1 VTATVLRPR
10 SRATGTQTP
19 DCRECSVGELPGT
32 PSIGNHPS
40 VTLDSAT
47 LAASPEAAARPG
59 GLNRVLVGAA
69 VGLAVVSIC
78 CCLIVVPW
86 HRWLA
91 ARADINP
98 LSWID
103 LLVAI
108 VWPIVGALVVRS
120 QPRNIVGWLMVVPA
134 LLGPYLLLAHYAM
147 TSALLGHSSLPAT
160 TFATWLAVWGF
171 APYFFSVPL
180 VALFFP
186 DGRLQSRR
194 WRPIVATLLVI
205 AVITIAAAMVIPV
218 GLDFAEQV
226 PNPFGLAGFE
236 WLRHLTKAGSSIV
249 FFAGTALGLISVL
262 LRLRGA
268 VGVVRAQLQWLLLG
282 ALIAVLGAVLGPDL
296 TELPIL
302 SELAAALGML
312 GPPLGIGI
320 AMLRHRLFDVELV
333 LSRTIVYTLLT
344 ILIAGV
350 YAAAVFGVQFIAA
363 GSPLAVVL
371 IAAVALL
378 AATTRSAVQRVVD
391 RVLFGHRHNP
401 HAVVSRVGRH
411 TAAASEPAEALQR
424 LVDSLR
430 EVLRLPYVAFHAA
443 DDALVADSGHPVAG
457 WREVPAMA
465 LGNLVGNLHVGL
477 RRAGERW
484 STEEQSAIEEV
495 ASRAGTLAFAG
506 GLVAEVARS
515 RERIVIAREEERR
528 RLRADLHD
536 GVGPALAG
544 TAHQIDAL
552 ARRLDGAGHPAL
564 AGRARELRDRLRQTV
579 ADVRSVVHGL
589 RPPILDQLGL
599 TAALR
604 ELGQGYDAPQCTIS
618 VEELGELPAAVEV
631 AAYAIA
637 GEAVA
642 NAVRHSAAS
651 RLVISASRGK
661 DTVSIEVVD
670 NGCGLPSRPRA
681 GVGLRSMTERAH
693 EVGGRLDIRSNGT
706 DGTAVRA
713 VLPLGQ
719 P

>member
-1 VTATVLRPR
+1 M
-10 SRATGTQTP
+10 RA
-19 DCRECSVGELPGT
+19 
-32 PSIGNHPS
+32 
-40 VTLDSAT
+40 
-47 LAASPEAAARPG
+47 G

-98 LSWID
+98 LGWVD
-103 LLVAI
+103 LLMGV
-108 VWPIVGALVVRS
+108 VWPTVGALLVRS
-120 QPRNIVGWLMVVPA
+120 QPRNPVGWLMVVPA
-134 LLGPYLLLAHYAM
+134 LLGPYLLLEHYAV
-147 TSALLGHSSLPAT
+147 TSALLGHGSWPAST
-160 TFATWLAVWGF
+160 VATWLAVWGF

-194 WRPIVATLLVI
+194 WRPVVATLVVV
-205 AVITIAAAMVIPV
+205 AVISVAPGMIMPV
-218 GLDFAEQV
+218 GLDLAEQV
-226 PNPFGLAGFE
+226 KNPFGLAGFE
-236 WLRHLTKAGSSIV
+236 WCRYVTLVGGSVV
-249 FFAGTALGLISVL
+249 FVAGTALGLVSVL
-262 LRLRGA
+262 LRLRRA
-268 VGVVRAQLQWLLLG
+268 DGVVRAQLQWLLFGVVITVLGVLGIPGLRQPIAGELEG
-282 ALIAVLGAVLGPDL
+282 ALEVI
-296 TELPIL
+296 
-302 SELAAALGML
+302 

-320 AMLRHRLFDVELV
+320 AMLRHRLFDVEFA
-333 LSRTIVYTLLT
+333 LSRTIVYTVLT
-344 ILIAGV
+344 LLIAGV
-350 YAAAVFGVQFIAA
+350 YAAAVFGVQLIAA
-363 GSPLAVVL
+363 DSPLAVVL

-378 AATTRSAVQRVVD
+378 AATSRNAVQRVVD

-401 HAVVSRVGRH
+401 HAVVSSVGRH

-430 EVLRLPYVAFHAA
+430 KVLRLPYVAFHGA
-443 DDALVADSGHPVAG
+443 DDGLVAHSGHPVAG

-465 LGNLVGNLHVGL
+465 LGNMVGSLHVGL

-495 ASRAGTLAFAG
+495 AGRAGTLAFAA
-506 GLVAEVARS
+506 GLVAEVAHS

-552 ARRLDGAGHPAL
+552 ARRLDGAGHANL

-599 TAALR
+599 SAALR

-661 DTVSIEVVD
+661 DTVSVEVVD

-681 GVGLRSMTERAH
+681 GVGLRSMAERAH
-693 EVGGRLDIRSNGT
+693 EVGGRLDICSNGT

>member
-1 VTATVLRPR
+1 V
-10 SRATGTQTP
+10 RA
-19 DCRECSVGELPGT
+19 
-32 PSIGNHPS
+32 
-40 VTLDSAT
+40 
-47 LAASPEAAARPG
+47 G
-59 GLNRVLVGAA
+59 GLNRVLVGTAVALAA
-69 VGLAVVSIC
+69 LSIC

-98 LSWID
+98 LYWGD
-103 LLVAI
+103 LPVAV
-108 VWPIVGALVVRS
+108 VWPAVGALLIRS

-134 LLGPYLLLAHYAM
+134 LVGPYLLLAHYAV
-147 TSALLGHSSLPAT
+147 TSALLFHGSLPAT

-186 DGRLQSRR
+186 NGRLHSPR
-194 WRPIVATLLVI
+194 WRPVVATLVVV

-218 GLDFAEQV
+218 GLDFAQQV

-236 WLRHLTKAGSSIV
+236 WLHHVTKVGSSIV
-249 FFAGTALGLISVL
+249 FFAGTALGLVSVL

-282 ALIAVLGAVLGPDL
+282 ALIAVLGAVLGTSGL
-296 TELPIL
+296 TGLPIF
-302 SELAAALGML
+302 SELAAALGVI

-333 LSRTIVYTLLT
+333 LSRTIVYTVLT
-344 ILIAGV
+344 LLIASV
-350 YAAAVFGVQFIAA
+350 YAAAVFGVQLIAA
-363 GSPLAVVL
+363 DSPLAVVL

-411 TAAASEPAEALQR
+411 T
-424 LVDSLR
+424 
-430 EVLRLPYVAFHAA
+430 VLRLPYVAFHGA
-443 DDALVADSGHPVAG
+443 DDGLVAHSGLPVAG

-495 ASRAGTLAFAG
+495 AGRAGTLAFAG
-506 GLVAEVARS
+506 GLVAEVAHS
-515 RERIVIAREEERR
+515 RERIIIAREEERR

-552 ARRLDGAGHPAL
+552 ARRLDGAGHADL

-604 ELGQGYDAPQCTIS
+604 ELGQGYDTPQCTIS

-651 RLVISASRGK
+651 RLVISACRGN
-661 DTVSIEVVD
+661 DTVLVEVVD
-670 NGCGLPSRPRA
+670 NGCGLPNRPRA
-681 GVGLRSMTERAH
+681 GVGLRSMAERAH
-693 EVGGRLDIRSNGT
+693 EVGGRLDISSNWT

>member
-1 VTATVLRPR
+1 VTATVLRPG

-19 DCRECSVGELPGT
+19 DCRECSVGELPESA
-32 PSIGNHPS
+32 SIGNHPS
-40 VTLDSAT
+40 VTLDSTT
-47 LAASPEAAARPG
+47 LAASPEAAVRAG

-98 LSWID
+98 LGWVD
-103 LLVAI
+103 LLMGV
-108 VWPIVGALVVRS
+108 VWPTVGALLVRS
-120 QPRNIVGWLMVVPA
+120 QPRNPVGWLMVVPA
-134 LLGPYLLLAHYAM
+134 LLGPYLLLEHYAV
-147 TSALLGHSSLPAT
+147 TSALLGHGSWPAST
-160 TFATWLAVWGF
+160 VATWLAVWGF

-194 WRPIVATLLVI
+194 WRPVVATLVVV
-205 AVITIAAAMVIPV
+205 AVISVAPGMIMPV
-218 GLDFAEQV
+218 GLDLAEQV
-226 PNPFGLAGFE
+226 KNPFGLAGFE
-236 WLRHLTKAGSSIV
+236 WWRYVTLVGGSVV
-249 FFAGTALGLISVL
+249 FVAGTALGLVSVL
-262 LRLRGA
+262 LRLRRA
-268 VGVVRAQLQWLLLG
+268 DGVVRAQLQWLLFGVVITVLGVLGIPGLRQPIAGELEG
-282 ALIAVLGAVLGPDL
+282 ALEVI
-296 TELPIL
+296 
-302 SELAAALGML
+302 

-320 AMLRHRLFDVELV
+320 AMLRHRLFDVEFA
-333 LSRTIVYTLLT
+333 LSRTIVYTVLT
-344 ILIAGV
+344 LLIAGV
-350 YAAAVFGVQFIAA
+350 YAAAVFGVQLIAA
-363 GSPLAVVL
+363 DSPLAVVL
-371 IAAVALL
+371 IAAVALF
-378 AATTRSAVQRVVD
+378 AATSRNAVQRVVD

-401 HAVVSRVGRH
+401 HAVVSSVGRH

-430 EVLRLPYVAFHAA
+430 EVLRLPYVAFHGA
-443 DDALVADSGHPVAG
+443 DDGPVAHSGHPVAG

-465 LGNLVGNLHVGL
+465 LGNMVGSLHVGL

-495 ASRAGTLAFAG
+495 AGRAGTLAFAA
-506 GLVAEVARS
+506 GLVAEVAHS

-552 ARRLDGAGHPAL
+552 ARRLDGAGHANL

>member
-1 VTATVLRPR
+1 
-10 SRATGTQTP
+10 
-19 DCRECSVGELPGT
+19 
-32 PSIGNHPS
+32 
-40 VTLDSAT
+40 
-47 LAASPEAAARPG
+47 
-59 GLNRVLVGAA
+59 
-69 VGLAVVSIC
+69 
-78 CCLIVVPW
+78 
-86 HRWLA
+86 
-91 ARADINP
+91 
-98 LSWID
+98 
-103 LLVAI
+103 
-108 VWPIVGALVVRS
+108 
-120 QPRNIVGWLMVVPA
+120 
-134 LLGPYLLLAHYAM
+134 
-147 TSALLGHSSLPAT
+147 
-160 TFATWLAVWGF
+160 
-171 APYFFSVPL
+171 
-180 VALFFP
+180 
-186 DGRLQSRR
+186 
-194 WRPIVATLLVI
+194 VI
-205 AVITIAAAMVIPV
+205 AVISIAPGMVMPV

-226 PNPFGLAGFE
+226 PNPLGLAGFE
-236 WLRHLTKAGSSIV
+236 WLRYITKVGSSIV
-249 FFAGTALGLISVL
+249 FFAGTALGLVSVFM
-262 LRLRGA
+262 RLRGA
-268 VGVVRAQLQWLLLG
+268 IGVVRAQLQWLLLG
-282 ALIAVLGAVLGPDL
+282 ALIAVLGAVLGTAGL
-296 TELPIL
+296 TGLPTV
-302 SELAAALGML
+302 SEFAAALGVI

-411 TAAASEPAEALQR
+411 MASASEPAEALQR

-506 GLVAEVARS
+506 GLVAEVAHS

-552 ARRLDGAGHPAL
+552 ARRLDGAGQPTHAS
-564 AGRARELRDRLRQTV
+564 RARELRDRLRQTV

-604 ELGQGYDAPQCTIS
+604 ELGQGYDTPQCTIS

-651 RLVISASRGK
+651 RLVISACRGN
-661 DTVSIEVVD
+661 DTVLVEVVD

-681 GVGLRSMTERAH
+681 GVGLRSMAERAH
-693 EVGGRLDIRSNGT
+693 EVGGRLDISSNGT

>member
-1 VTATVLRPR
+1 
-10 SRATGTQTP
+10 
-19 DCRECSVGELPGT
+19 
-32 PSIGNHPS
+32 
-40 VTLDSAT
+40 
-47 LAASPEAAARPG
+47 
-59 GLNRVLVGAA
+59 
-69 VGLAVVSIC
+69 
-78 CCLIVVPW
+78 
-86 HRWLA
+86 
-91 ARADINP
+91 
-98 LSWID
+98 
-103 LLVAI
+103 
-108 VWPIVGALVVRS
+108 
-120 QPRNIVGWLMVVPA
+120 
-134 LLGPYLLLAHYAM
+134 
-147 TSALLGHSSLPAT
+147 
-160 TFATWLAVWGF
+160 
-171 APYFFSVPL
+171 
-180 VALFFP
+180 
-186 DGRLQSRR
+186 
-194 WRPIVATLLVI
+194 
-205 AVITIAAAMVIPV
+205 VITIAAGMVIPV
-218 GLDFAEQV
+218 GLDFAQQV

-236 WLRHLTKAGSSIV
+236 WLHHVTKVGSSIV
-249 FFAGTALGLISVL
+249 FFAGTALGLVSVF

-268 VGVVRAQLQWLLLG
+268 VGAVRAQLQWLLLG
-282 ALIAVLGAVLGPDL
+282 ALIAVLGAVLGTSGL
-296 TELPIL
+296 TGLPMF
-302 SELAAALGML
+302 SELAAALGVI

-333 LSRTIVYTLLT
+333 LSRTIVYTVLT
-344 ILIAGV
+344 LLIASV
-350 YAAAVFGVQFIAA
+350 YAAAVFGVQLIAA
-363 GSPLAVVL
+363 DSPLAVVL

-430 EVLRLPYVAFHAA
+430 EVLRLPYVAFHGA
-443 DDALVADSGHPVAG
+443 DDGLVAHSGLPVAG

-495 ASRAGTLAFAG
+495 AGRAGTLAFAG
-506 GLVAEVARS
+506 GLVAEVAHS
-515 RERIVIAREEERR
+515 RERIIIAREEERR

-552 ARRLDGAGHPAL
+552 ARRLDGAGHADL

-604 ELGQGYDAPQCTIS
+604 ELGQGYDTPQCTIS

-651 RLVISASRGK
+651 RLVISACRGN
-661 DTVSIEVVD
+661 DTVLVEVVD
-670 NGCGLPSRPRA
+670 NGCGLPNRPRA
-681 GVGLRSMTERAH
+681 GVGLRSMAERAH
-693 EVGGRLDIRSNGT
+693 EVGGRLDISSNWT

>member
-1 VTATVLRPR
+1 VTATVLCPE

-19 DCRECSVGELPGT
+19 DCRECSVGELPGSA
-32 PSIGNHPS
+32 SIGNHPS

-47 LAASPEAAARPG
+47 LAASPEAVVRAG

-98 LSWID
+98 LGWVD
-103 LLVAI
+103 LLMAV
-108 VWPIVGALVVRS
+108 VWPTVGALLVRS
-120 QPRNIVGWLMVVPA
+120 QPRNPVGWLMVVPA
-134 LLGPYLLLAHYAM
+134 LLGPYQLLAHYAV
-147 TSALLGHSSLPAT
+147 TSALLGYGSWPAAT
-160 TFATWLAVWGF
+160 LATWLAVWGF
-171 APYFFSVPL
+171 APCFFSVPL

-194 WRPIVATLLVI
+194 WRPVVGTLVVV
-205 AVITIAAAMVIPV
+205 AVISIGPGMIMPV
-218 GLDFAEQV
+218 GLDLAEQV
-226 PNPFGLAGFE
+226 PNPFGLAGLE
-236 WLRHLTKAGSSIV
+236 SLRYVTLVGGSVV
-249 FFAGTALGLISVL
+249 FVAGTALGLVSVL
-262 LRLRGA
+262 LRLRPA
-268 VGVVRAQLQWLLLG
+268 DGVVRAQLQWLLFGVVITVLGVLGIPGLTAQPIAGELAG
-282 ALIAVLGAVLGPDL
+282 ALEVI
-296 TELPIL
+296 
-302 SELAAALGML
+302 

-320 AMLRHRLFDVELV
+320 AMLRHRLFDVEFV
-333 LSRTIVYTLLT
+333 LSRTIVYTVLT
-344 ILIAGV
+344 LLIAGV
-350 YAAAVFGVQFIAA
+350 YAAAVFGVQLIAA

-378 AATTRSAVQRVVD
+378 AATSRSAVQRVVD

-411 TAAASEPAEALQR
+411 TASASEPAEALQR

-430 EVLRLPYVAFHAA
+430 EVLRLPYVAFHGA
-443 DDALVADSGHPVAG
+443 DDGLVASSGHPVAG
-457 WREVPAMA
+457 WRSVPAMA
-465 LGNLVGNLHVGL
+465 LGNMVGNLHVGL

-484 STEEQSAIEEV
+484 STEEQSAIGEV
-495 ASRAGTLAFAG
+495 AGRAGTLAFAA
-506 GLVAEVARS
+506 GLVAEVAHS

-552 ARRLDGAGHPAL
+552 ARRLDGAGHANL

-599 TAALR
+599 SAALR
-604 ELGQGYDAPQCTIS
+604 ELGQGYDTPQCTIS
-618 VEELGELPAAVEV
+618 VDELGELPAAVEV

-651 RLVISASRGK
+651 RLVISACRGN
-661 DTVSIEVVD
+661 DTVLVEVVD

-681 GVGLRSMTERAH
+681 GVGLRSMAERAN
-693 EVGGRLDIRSNGT
+693 EVGGRLDIYSNGT

>member
-1 VTATVLRPR
+1 
-10 SRATGTQTP
+10 
-19 DCRECSVGELPGT
+19 VGELPGMA
-32 PSIGNHPS
+32 SIGNHPS
-40 VTLDSAT
+40 VTVDSAT
-47 LAASPEAAARPG
+47 LAVSPDAAVRG
-59 GLNRVLVGAA
+59 GLNRVLVGTA
-69 VGLAVVSIC
+69 VGLAAVSIC

-86 HRWLA
+86 HSWLA
-91 ARADINP
+91 RRADINP
-98 LSWID
+98 LYWGD
-103 LLVAI
+103 LPVAV
-108 VWPIVGALVVRS
+108 VWPAVGALLVRS

-134 LLGPYLLLAHYAM
+134 LLGPYLLLAHYAV
-147 TSALLGHSSLPAT
+147 TSALLFHGSLPAT

-186 DGRLQSRR
+186 NGRLHSPR
-194 WRPIVATLLVI
+194 WRPVVATLVVV

-218 GLDFAEQV
+218 GLDFAQQV

-236 WLRHLTKAGSSIV
+236 WLHHVTKVGSSIV
-249 FFAGTALGLISVL
+249 FFAGTALGLVSVL

-282 ALIAVLGAVLGPDL
+282 ALIAVLGAVLGTSGL
-296 TELPIL
+296 TGLPMV
-302 SELAAALGML
+302 SELAAALGVI

-344 ILIAGV
+344 LLIAGV
-350 YAAAVFGVQFIAA
+350 YAAAVFGVQLIAA
-363 GSPLAVVL
+363 GSTLAVVL

-391 RVLFGHRHNP
+391 RALFGHRHNP
-401 HAVVSRVGRH
+401 HAVVSSVGRH
-411 TAAASEPAEALQR
+411 MASASEPADALQR

-443 DDALVADSGHPVAG
+443 DETLAAGSGRPVAG
-457 WREVPAMA
+457 WRSVPAMA

-484 STEEQSAIEEV
+484 SSEEHSAIEEV
-495 ASRAGTLAFAG
+495 ASRAGTLAFAA
-506 GLVAEVARS
+506 GLVAEVAHS

-552 ARRLDGAGHPAL
+552 ARRLEGAGHPTL

-604 ELGQGYDAPQCTIS
+604 ELGQGYETPECTIS
-618 VEELGELPAAVEV
+618 VDELGELPAAVEV

-637 GEAVA
+637 AEAVA

-651 RLVISASRGK
+651 RLMISACRGK
-661 DTVSIEVVD
+661 DTVLVEVID
-670 NGCGLPSRPRA
+670 NGCGLPSKPPV
-681 GVGLRSMTERAH
+681 GVGLRSIADRAH
-693 EVGGRLDIRSNGT
+693 EVGGRLDISPNGIG
-706 DGTAVRA
+706 GTAVRA
-713 VLPLGQ
+713 VLPLVQ